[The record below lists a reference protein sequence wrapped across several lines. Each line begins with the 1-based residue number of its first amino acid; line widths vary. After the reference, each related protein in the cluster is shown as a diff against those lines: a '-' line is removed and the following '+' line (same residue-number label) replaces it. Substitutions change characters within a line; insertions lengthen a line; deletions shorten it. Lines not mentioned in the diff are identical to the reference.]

1 MRFAVTN
8 QKGGVGKTTT
18 CINLAAALA
27 ERGRRVLLVD
37 LDPQGNASTGLGRD
51 EDARPVT
58 SYDLFAGQMTAEDVQ
73 PTEVDGIDLIPAS
86 RDLSG
91 LDTEL
96 AGDRDRLRRLSDAMR
111 RLDARWDVILYDCP
125 PSLGLLTLS
134 ALVAADAV
142 LIPLQAE
149 YFALEGLS
157 QMLRTVKEVRTRAN
171 PDLRIAGVLL
181 TMTDHRNNLSRQ
193 VEADVRATLPGLVFE
208 TMVPRNVRLSEAP
221 SHAQPV
227 LVYDTASRGS
237 RAYRALGLEI
247 ERMLTTPEAA

>member
-1 MRFAVTN
+1 MRIAVTN

-27 ERGRRVLLVD
+27 EMGRKVLLVD
-37 LDPQGNASTGLGRD
+37 LDPQGNASTGLGHD
-51 EDARPVT
+51 EDARGGT
-58 SYDLFAGQMTAEDVQ
+58 SYDLFLARLRTEDVR
-73 PTEVDGIDLIPAS
+73 PSGVANIDLVPAS

-96 AGDRDRLRRLSDAMR
+96 AGDRDRLRRLDMAMR
-111 RLDARWDVILYDCP
+111 DLDRWDVVLYDCP

-134 ALVAADAV
+134 ALVAAEAV

-157 QMLRTVKEVRTRAN
+157 QILRTVKEVRSRAN

-221 SHAQPV
+221 SHGQPV
-227 LVYDTASRGS
+227 LAYDTASRGS
-237 RAYRALGLEI
+237 RAYRALGREV
-247 ERMLTTPEAA
+247 ERMLLAQEAA